1 MSDEEDA
8 DRSRRAAAERTRRD
22 EASRNVLMGS
32 VICLLGI
39 VVTVGSYSSASAGGS
54 YVVAW
59 GAIIFGG
66 VRLFRGL
73 GNR

>member
-1 MSDEEDA
+1 
-8 DRSRRAAAERTRRD
+8 
-22 EASRNVLMGS
+22 MGS